1 MENCWTEAVV
11 LPRTITT
18 PVFVWREVL
27 LTPQLLGL
35 NLIPERKISLAI
47 QYYWI

>member
-11 LPRTITT
+11 LSRTINT

-27 LTPQLLGL
+27 LSPQLLGL
-35 NLIPERKISLAI
+35 NFIPERKISLAI